1 MKLSDFLKHQIIGYF
16 RLKRQFPIA
25 CTEILNKDIIVG
37 KITSDGIYPTV
48 EIETKISF
56 SDFKADFK
64 KRKHLNPS
72 LLGVDQF
79 YFGVAPSIVN
89 KVVSFLDERNSPYG
103 VVSLPQSF
111 TDEELI
117 YQNAWD
123 KFIVYR
129 SAKKLENLKPVS
141 SQLIF
146 SRMSSELFRLQN
158 RYLNECVCLE
168 EGRKNEKH

>member
-37 KITSDGIYPTV
+37 KITLGRIYPTA

-64 KRKHLNPS
+64 KKKHLNPS
-72 LLGVDQF
+72 LLGVDRF
-79 YFGVAPSIVN
+79 YFGVVPSIVN
-89 KVVSFLDERNSPYG
+89 KVVSFLEERNSPYG
-103 VVSLPQSF
+103 VISLPQSF

-117 YQNAWD
+117 YKRAWD
-123 KFIVYR
+123 KFIIYR
-129 SAKKLENLKPVS
+129 SAKKLENLKPIS

-158 RYLNECVCLE
+158 RYLNECVYLDK
-168 EGRKNEKH
+168 GKRKKK